1 MTVTYQAI
9 LDVCLVYI
17 NRRDYLKR
25 LLGLLL
31 VVFALAFPSVKAEA
45 KEYRLPKWQYDIV
58 VAVVQ
63 QEGGDNYESALWVAS
78 TIVNRTE
85 NPKFNANT
93 IYDTVIAEGQFE
105 AYGAGHYQKYLGNT
119 SKTVKKAVSDVL
131 KNGPVHNF
139 HYFWGA
145 EYANM
150 MGRNGVNV
158 GGNVYFNNY

>member
-1 MTVTYQAI
+1 MTVTYQVT
-9 LDVCLVYI
+9 LDGCLVYI

-31 VVFALAFPSVKAEA
+31 VLFTLAFPLVKAEA

-150 MGRNGVNV
+150 MGRHGVNV

>member
-1 MTVTYQAI
+1 MTATYQAI
-9 LDVCLVYI
+9 LDDCLVCI
-17 NRRDYLKR
+17 NRSVYLKR

-31 VVFALAFPSVKAEA
+31 VVFTLAFPSVKAEA

-131 KNGPVHNF
+131 KYLTPNITVF
-139 HYFWGA
+139 LKT
-145 EYANM
+145 ES
-150 MGRNGVNV
+150 
-158 GGNVYFNNY
+158 VYLWCLF